1 MEHHSVT
8 KRNKSTETHYNMD
21 DPANHAERKMANR
34 SHILYDLIYM
44 KYPEY
49 KKPYRQN
56 ADWWLPEVEGRKERE
71 KMLNW

>member
-1 MEHHSVT
+1 MTINRMEHHSVT
-8 KRNKSTETHYNMD
+8 KRNTSTETRYNMD

-56 ADWWLPEVEGRKERE
+56 AD
-71 KMLNW
+71 